1 MTTTVLALF
10 NQAGG
15 VGKTTLTMNLGY
27 HLAQRGHPVLLL
39 DMDPQG
45 SLTAFMGLEPDDLG
59 KTIYDAI
66 ISEQP
71 LPILAGLHGMD
82 LVPANI
88 GLSAAEL
95 QLVNM
100 EYREVRLQEALDP
113 VRQRYRFILID
124 CPPSLGLLSYLSLVA
139 STHILVPVETH
150 FKAFK
155 GTDLLLETVARIR
168 KRGNPRLQLAGFV
181 PTRYASTNSQDK
193 RTLAAIQEQFAPAGR
208 IFPAIP
214 RTTALVDAS
223 EQQVPLALHHRH
235 HPVVS
240 LFEALAA
247 DLESL
252 P

>member
-100 EYREVRLQEALDP
+100 EYREVRLQEALDL
-113 VRQRYRFILID
+113 VRHQYRFILID

-235 HPVVS
+235 HPAVS